1 MPEMVT
7 IKYDDLAAAFDFVSF
22 AAPFEH
28 RAFVSL
34 DTGAIHWLSE
44 TSPIDEEDLPDDLET
59 SDRIR
64 SIHRDSAQ
72 ERSRPGEQ
80 SRASVC
86 GRAVAASVRECRDL
100 LSPPGSLRAFQRT
113 SRGGTLSRQVVC
125 IRGRVYRASAAGLV
139 RSEPDPP
146 CGKGQ
151 STIGLT
157 GLAAAGGP
165 GPAPPRLKP
174 DVGWKK
180 TTTTR
185 KDE

>member
-1 MPEMVT
+1 MVT
-7 IKYDDLAAAFDFVSF
+7 IKYEDLSAAFDFVSF

-34 DTGAIHWLSE
+34 DTGAIHWMSE
-44 TSPIDEEDLPDDLET
+44 TSPIDEEDLPDDLEN
-59 SDRIR
+59 IR

-86 GRAVAASVRECRDL
+86 GRAVAASVRDGRDV
-100 LSPPGSLRAFQRT
+100 LSPPWRIRTFQRP
-113 SRGGTLSRQVVC
+113 SRGRTVSRPVVSV
-125 IRGRVYRASAAGLV
+125 RGRVYRASAAGLV

-146 CGKGQ
+146 CGEWQ

-157 GLAAAGGP
+157 WLAADGGP
-165 GPAPPRLKP
+165 GAAPPRLKP
-174 DVGWKK
+174 DVRSLEKL
-180 TTTTR
+180 TA
-185 KDE
+185 